1 MAPTL
6 YGLVAFHGAVAPI
19 LKAPVLRHI
28 AFNSLAN
35 FVVMWGSL
43 DLKGRLDQRLS
54 DIVRRTAIVHG
65 ALAFFTLIARHYYSI
80 PMLLIGGPIS
90 AIGGAVVTTLRQ
102 RAIAPRVGVVGPW
115 HWIADDRGL
124 RCRRIEAPDDSIA
137 DCDLVLVT
145 FEGPL
150 PAPWTDLL
158 SRALLAG
165 KTVRHVAEYL
175 EEARGV
181 VAIAHFDIDTLP
193 AMQIARYRAG
203 KRVLD
208 LVCVAVLAPIAAPI
222 AALAAAGVWLTMGRP
237 VLFVQARAGL
247 GGVPFRM
254 LKLRTMRPAAPG
266 DAVIATTRQ
275 DPRITPFGRWLRRFR
290 IDELPQLWN
299 VLVGDMSLIG
309 PRPEQPALA
318 ERYARDVPAFAYRQ
332 LVRPGIT
339 GWAQVRAGYAADL
352 EETKIKLA
360 YDLFYLKNF
369 TLGLD
374 LRILIRTVWTLI
386 CGAGVR

>member
-1 MAPTL
+1 
-6 YGLVAFHGAVAPI
+6 
-19 LKAPVLRHI
+19 
-28 AFNSLAN
+28 
-35 FVVMWGSL
+35 
-43 DLKGRLDQRLS
+43 
-54 DIVRRTAIVHG
+54 
-65 ALAFFTLIARHYYSI
+65 
-80 PMLLIGGPIS
+80 
-90 AIGGAVVTTLRQ
+90 
-102 RAIAPRVGVVGPW
+102 
-115 HWIADDRGL
+115 
-124 RCRRIEAPDDSIA
+124 
-137 DCDLVLVT
+137 
-145 FEGPL
+145 
-150 PAPWTDLL
+150 
-158 SRALLAG
+158 
-165 KTVRHVAEYL
+165 
-175 EEARGV
+175 
-181 VAIAHFDIDTLP
+181 
-193 AMQIARYRAG
+193 
-203 KRVLD
+203 
-208 LVCVAVLAPIAAPI
+208 
-222 AALAAAGVWLTMGRP
+222 
-237 VLFVQARAGL
+237 
-247 GGVPFRM
+247 M
-254 LKLRTMRPAAPG
+254 LKLRTMRAAAPS

-386 CGAGVR
+386 SGAGVR